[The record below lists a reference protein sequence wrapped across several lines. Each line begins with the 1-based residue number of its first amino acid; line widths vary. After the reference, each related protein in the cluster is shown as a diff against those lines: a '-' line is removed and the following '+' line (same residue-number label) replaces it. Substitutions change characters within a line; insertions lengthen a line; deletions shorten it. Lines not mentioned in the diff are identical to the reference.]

1 MMRAIMILTALLG
14 LAGTAK
20 AQQFITPA
28 EKRFSPYYG
37 NLPAC
42 DNTWVT
48 GRLSDRFH
56 QKEAEF
62 WNSPLEIKSY
72 DRFREI
78 GFRANGV
85 AYIPR
90 RFCIAR
96 ALMSDD
102 KERTVIYQI
111 QEDTGIIGWGY
122 GVEFCVI
129 GADRNFAYS
138 PACSALRPYAEQF
151 LGDDAQIK
159 GYE

>member
-1 MMRAIMILTALLG
+1 MMRAIMVLAALLG
-14 LAGTAK
+14 FAATAR

-28 EKRFSPYYG
+28 EKRFSPYWA

-48 GRLSDRFH
+48 GRLSDRFQ
-56 QKEAEF
+56 QKESQF
-62 WNSPLEIKSY
+62 WNSPLTIVSY

-85 AYIPR
+85 SFIPR
-90 RFCIAR
+90 RYCIAR
-96 ALMSDD
+96 ALMSDQ

-122 GVEFCVI
+122 GVEFCVV
-129 GADRNFAYS
+129 GTDYNFAYS
-138 PACSALRPYAEQF
+138 PACSVLRPYAEQY
-151 LGDDAQIK
+151 LGDNAK
-159 GYE
+159 NEGYQ